1 MDKRIFLKKLDK
13 GLKKLLPEERAR
25 YISYYD
31 EIIMDLVEGGLSEQE
46 AVAKQGD
53 ISHIVLDVMSQI
65 ESENMEKKNPLEI
78 LLFVLGCLIAA
89 ICVVVLIALPDVITF
104 SMMNEGGAVSVF
116 IAGKVFEPVWLYIL
130 TVTVLLVG
138 IIVFVVRKRKGF
150 MIALV
155 VAFIICV
162 ITFVAVRLID
172 DSKSSEANTTEVM
185 EVYASKEV
193 EERTILIIELI
204 SCNDFSTIREE
215 YSLPE
220 LREVLKD
227 DYMLQSKAMVNEDW
241 GELVS
246 IGTVYSVEVT
256 QNNTN
261 YIVVQVI
268 ATYDNVSVAYT
279 ITFDENLMLAGIYMM

>member
-65 ESENMEKKNPLEI
+65 EPENMEKKNPLEI